1 MFRMFP
7 LDKRDAKPVCYTDVM
22 PHMQGPPDK
31 DEEAAVSRDLAGTD
45 LVNPHWTK
53 AMVHWLAHVSQYAS
67 KKAAYPALGVTRVT
81 NEYWRYSIPGF
92 KDAEDLILGRSLQQ
106 SRESVQQSLTR
117 ALLVQ
122 ASPQVAEGIIETAT
136 MSPTTAAEQTAR
148 LRASELVFK
157 YAEIERKPDSHSS
170 DNQEWEESIAI
181 VAKRIRRARPSQAL
195 PPPQVEVIEGQGR
208 EAEE

>member
-1 MFRMFP
+1 M
-7 LDKRDAKPVCYTDVM
+7 CYTDVM
-22 PHMQGPPDK
+22 PHVQGPPDK
-31 DEEAAVSRDLAGTD
+31 DEEAAVSRGLAGTD

-106 SRESVQQSLTR
+106 SRETVQQSLTR
-117 ALLVQ
+117 ALLIQ

-136 MSPTTAAEQTAR
+136 MAPTSAAEQTAK

-157 YAEIERKPDSHSS
+157 YAEIERKPEAHSA
-170 DNQEWEESIAI
+170 DGQEWEESIAI
-181 VAKRIRRARPSQAL
+181 VAKRIRRARPPLAL
-195 PPPQVEVIEGQGR
+195 PDGEVTVVEE
-208 EAEE
+208 